1 MSQPLLLGWVVGYVS
16 GESALPPMHAY
27 LYGFGLCCML
37 LLHGVLGAAYL
48 FVTQRVAL
56 KMKTA
61 LEALLY
67 RKVVS
72 LSCKA
77 ALLTSPAIVVEQ
89 FSTNTDVF
97 AEVRGISLFLF
108 LYFYLKIYLH
118 IYFSLLKKSLIIM
131 IHVHCQ
137 WVGPIQVFNSDDM
150 LLLFL

>member
-118 IYFSLLKKSLIIM
+118 IYFSLLKKGLIIM

>member
-56 KMKTA
+56 KMKTS

-72 LSCKA
+72 LSCEA

-97 AEVRGISLFLF
+97 AEVRGISFFIFFYFLF
-108 LYFYLKIYLH
+108 FLFTCIF
-118 IYFSLLKKSLIIM
+118 FSVKKRFDNYDTCPLP
-131 IHVHCQ
+131 
-137 WVGPIQVFNSDDM
+137 VGGAYTGV
-150 LLLFL
+150 

>member
-1 MSQPLLLGWVVGYVS
+1 MVEEGLRIVHGTVYCVLIAPRICDQEASRVSQPLLLGWVVGYV
-16 GESALPPMHAY
+16 GRESALPPTRAY

-37 LLHGVLGAAYL
+37 LLHGVLGTAYL

-72 LSCKA
+72 LSCEA
-77 ALLTSPAIVVEQ
+77 ALLTSPAVVVEQ

-97 AEVRGISLFLF
+97 AEVRGISLFL
-108 LYFYLKIYLH
+108 YFN
-118 IYFSLLKKSLIIM
+118 F
-131 IHVHCQ
+131 
-137 WVGPIQVFNSDDM
+137 
-150 LLLFL
+150 

>member
-1 MSQPLLLGWVVGYVS
+1 
-16 GESALPPMHAY
+16 
-27 LYGFGLCCML
+27 ML

-56 KMKTA
+56 KMKTS

-72 LSCKA
+72 LSCEA

-97 AEVRGISLFLF
+97 AEVRGISLFFYFIFLF
-108 LYFYLKIYLH
+108 TCIF
-118 IYFSLLKKSLIIM
+118 FSVKKRFDNYDTCPLP
-131 IHVHCQ
+131 
-137 WVGPIQVFNSDDM
+137 VGGAYTGV
-150 LLLFL
+150 